1 MSDPSNSLPTDVS
14 ANAAPEAAEFVAPSH
29 DPPSTAD
36 APFDFATLAAPDPAP
51 LPGFTPAPPSDR
63 AMLLSAA
70 PLPAESTSINAPP
83 PLGIRR
89 LDLPG
94 LAESRWTR
102 AFGLLG
108 ALAIA
113 AGFFW
118 LVLYYWT
125 PARPGVDQNAYLVGA
140 RMLLDHGTTRYSPPD
155 PFTYVSMMWVRSPA
169 GNYYPKYPIGLPVL
183 YAIALKIGDA
193 VAWPHSVLGSGAA
206 WAYTVPP
213 LCLTLSL
220 LATFLLTR
228 MVAGSLAGLV
238 AMLLL
243 AVSPLS
249 LIAADS
255 TMSHAADLCF
265 ATWGVYFLVRW
276 WQTDTAWRGLAAG
289 FLLGYCVTIRYSEG
303 LMVIPAAVAM
313 LCAIRWRHPSTIK
326 RTLVVPIGW
335 IIPVAVLL
343 IHNLA
348 TMHSLTGYDSTHES
362 TAFTW
367 AEFHDKWE
375 FTIQQFYEEGLLFS
389 LPLGFLGV
397 AMLYRIS
404 WRFALLMTSWLIPGV
419 LLYSAYYWG
428 DNMAGP
434 WYLRFFLSLFPP
446 LALGA
451 AYLVRAAAIGGAV
464 AQKPTASQPWDFF
477 PRGALVWQIALSL
490 ILVGAAGAI
499 GMRIALPQMRVDRD
513 TYQNT
518 TFTISKITEF
528 VPPYGRPASVPKA
541 VLFVDSPL
549 SRFQLLDALQFFTDA
564 DLYTMDTFSSM
575 VLLQWRRFGA
585 PNTDDPAKPSPLQP
599 ARREY
604 FENIV
609 KHMSGADFLHTQQ
622 RITRDAL
629 DRGRPVF
636 LIVHAESVASFRRDY
651 LTGTGLDAR
660 LVAHW
665 KEQVVAE
672 PKTQSRFG
680 PAFLNILFNM
690 PGAQSYELYQIE
702 PGPTPAPIS
711 APQHPLS
718 PITAPST
725 RPEADIIPATSRSRS

>member
-1 MSDPSNSLPTDVS
+1 VSEPSDHPPDVDPATAATQNPSPGDASYDFAPI
-14 ANAAPEAAEFVAPSH
+14 AAPETAA
-29 DPPSTAD
+29 
-36 APFDFATLAAPDPAP
+36 L
-51 LPGFTPAPPSDR
+51 LNPAPPSDR

-83 PLGIRR
+83 SLGIRR
-89 LDLPG
+89 LDIRGPF
-94 LAESRWTR
+94 ESRWTR

-118 LVLYYWT
+118 LALYYWT

-169 GNYYPKYPIGLPVL
+169 GNYYPKYPIGLPLL

-193 VAWPHSVLGSGAA
+193 VAWPHSTLGSGAA

-243 AVSPLS
+243 ALSPLS
-249 LIAADS
+249 LVAADS

-265 ATWGVYFLVRW
+265 AAWGVFFLVRW

-289 FLLGYCVTIRYSEG
+289 FLLGYSVTIRYSEG

-313 LCAIRWRHPSTIK
+313 LCAIRWRHPRTIR
-326 RTLVVPIGW
+326 RTLVIPIGW

-343 IHNLA
+343 THNLA

-389 LPLGFLGV
+389 LPLGVLGL
-397 AMLYRIS
+397 AMLYRVS
-404 WRFALLMTSWLIPGV
+404 WRFTLLLTSWLIPGV

-451 AYLVRAAAIGGAV
+451 AYFVRAAAIGGAV
-464 AQKPTASQPWDFF
+464 AQKPTGGQPWDFVA
-477 PRGALVWQIALSL
+477 PRALAWQITLSL
-490 ILVGAAGAI
+490 ILIGAAGAI
-499 GMRIALPQMRVDRD
+499 GLRIALPQMRVDRD

-518 TFTISKITEF
+518 TFTISKITQF
-528 VPPYGRPASVPKA
+528 VPPYGRPASLPKA

-564 DLYTMDTFSSM
+564 DLYTMDTFSGM
-575 VLLQWRRFGA
+575 VLMQWRRFGA
-585 PNTDDPAKPSPLQP
+585 PETDPGKPNPLQP

-604 FENIV
+604 FQNLV
-609 KHMSGADFLHTQQ
+609 KHMSGADFLHEQQ

-629 DRGRPVF
+629 AQGRPVF
-636 LIVHAESVASFRRDY
+636 LIVHAESVASFRREY
-651 LTGTGLDAR
+651 LAGTGLTTR
-660 LVAHW
+660 LVSAW
-665 KEQVVAE
+665 KEKVVDE

-680 PAFLNILFNM
+680 PAFVNILFNM

-702 PGPTPAPIS
+702 PGPIPTS
-711 APQHPLS
+711 APAL
-718 PITAPST
+718 IAAPT
-725 RPEADIIPATSRSRS
+725 TKAAQARPHLP